1 MICAGYGEALEER
14 HIQVGHT
21 EMDGDVLVDCG
32 ALGYE
37 VKGPDWFGEAV
48 QVNRH
53 TALNLTCCLRLNRWA
68 AWMPCNG
75 RSASINNTNGRCR
88 VKPDHSVCHFLTAVF

>member
-1 MICAGYGEALEER
+1 MGLLRETHTDTPRA
-14 HIQVGHT
+14 VGHT
-21 EMDGDVLVDCG
+21 VIGGDVLVDCG

-53 TALNLTCCLRLNRWA
+53 TALNLTCCLRLNRWG

-75 RSASINNTNGRCR
+75 RSASINNTNGMGIESNQITQP
-88 VKPDHSVCHFLTAVF
+88 VTF